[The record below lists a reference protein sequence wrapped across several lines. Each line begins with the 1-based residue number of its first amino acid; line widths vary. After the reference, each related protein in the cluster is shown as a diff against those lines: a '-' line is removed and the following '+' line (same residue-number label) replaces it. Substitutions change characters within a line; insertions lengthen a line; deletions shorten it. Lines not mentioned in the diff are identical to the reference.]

1 MKKFFLFLISF
12 VVLSAFSIEVKAQL
26 TVDTSLSVPQMVQSY
41 LLGSGVTVTNV
52 TYTGKPGSVGAFN
65 TGATPTNLGLTSG
78 LVLSNGQTN
87 GTPPIGS
94 AAINLADHN
103 NAGASDPLLENLV
116 PASTNIFD
124 ASVLE
129 FDFVPFA
136 DTMKFRYVFASE
148 EYPDYVSAMYADV
161 FGFFVTGPNPAGGNY
176 TNQNIALIPGTSQPV
191 TIANVNNGPGNSGP
205 CNNCAYYIGN
215 TGGLTIVYNGF
226 TTVLTAW
233 CLVSPCAS
241 YHLKLAIGD
250 AGDGWWDSSVFLEAN
265 SFSTN
270 NIEVTATDNE
280 ICTGESTTLTAVGAN
295 TFLWMPDSVPGP
307 VNTVS
312 PTITTTYTVIG
323 TTALGCT
330 GMNTFTVY
338 VSPTPT
344 VNPEANL
351 TYCHGA
357 NVPLN
362 QLSSPVDYTI
372 LSWTNNNP
380 SIGLATSG
388 VDYIPAFVATNTGT
402 APVTAT
408 ITVIPTYDVC
418 EGPPLTFTITVNP
431 IPTVAPVTD
440 QFYCPG
446 VNAPLTALTGPVSG
460 TVFSWTNSNTDIG
473 LGAGGTGSIP
483 AFTTTN
489 TLGSPISG
497 TITVTPTANGCAGPP
512 ETFTITVYPPSSVS
526 PVADQTY
533 CAGAAVPVTPIT
545 GPTQGT
551 IFTWSNSNT
560 GIGLGGSGT
569 GDIPAFTAENTTGA
583 PITATIT
590 ITPSSNGCQ
599 GIPETFTITVNPTP
613 IVNAIADQVYCIGS
627 SAPIT
632 ELEGTVAGTT
642 FSWVN
647 DNTAIGLGASGTGD
661 VPGFFAQNITGTTL
675 TATITITPSAN
686 GCTGETETY
695 NITVYATS
703 VTVNLGSMTDADCL
717 GKALGA
723 LDIEVVGGESPYT
736 YAWSNGAVTEDIEG
750 LDAGVYA
757 ITATDNKGC
766 TSKDTSF
773 QIVAR
778 PETPLKLNNVFSPN
792 GDGKN
797 DMWIIGNIDL
807 YPENEVFVFNRWGN
821 QVYSEKGYNNEK
833 PLVWDGSNLTE
844 GTYLYVLKI
853 NMCGVDKTY
862 KDYITIVR

>member
-1 MKKFFLFLISF
+1 
-12 VVLSAFSIEVKAQL
+12 
-26 TVDTSLSVPQMVQSY
+26 MVQNY

-52 TYTGKPGSVGAFN
+52 TYIGKPGSVGAFN
-65 TGATPTNLGLTSG
+65 TGATPTNLGLSSG

-87 GTPPIGS
+87 GIPPIGS
-94 AAINLADHN
+94 AASNLADHN
-103 NAGASDPLLENLV
+103 NAGTSDPMLENLV
-116 PASTNIFD
+116 PPSTNIFD

-176 TNQNIALIPGTSQPV
+176 SNYNIALIPGTSQPI

-205 CNNCAYYIGN
+205 CMNCSYYIGN
-215 TGGLTIVYNGF
+215 TGGGTIVYNGF

-312 PTITTTYTVIG
+312 PTVTTTYTVIG

-431 IPTVAPVTD
+431 IPSVTPVSD

-446 VNAPLTALTGPVSG
+446 VNAPATTLASTTAG
-460 TVFSWTNSNTDIG
+460 TVFTWSNSNTAIG
-473 LGAGGTGSIP
+473 LGSGGTGSIP
-483 AFTTTN
+483 AFTTVN
-489 TLGSPISG
+489 TTASPISS
-497 TITVTPTANGCAGPP
+497 TITVTPSANGCDGPP
-512 ETFTITVYPPSSVS
+512 EIFIITVYPPSSVT
-526 PVADQTY
+526 PVDDQTY
-533 CAGAAVPVTPIT
+533 CAGAAVPFTAVT

-551 IFTWSNSNT
+551 IFTWTNSNT
-560 GIGLGGSGT
+560 DVGLGAGGT
-569 GDIPAFTAENTTGA
+569 GDIPAFTAENTTNSA
-583 PITATIT
+583 ITATIT
-590 ITPSSNGCQ
+590 ITPSSNGCD
-599 GIPETFTITVNPTP
+599 GIPETYIITVNPIPTVTP
-613 IVNAIADQVYCIGS
+613 VVDQVYCIGS
-627 SAPIT
+627 GAPVT
-632 ELEGTVAGTT
+632 ELTGPTAGTV
-642 FSWVN
+642 FSWTN
-647 DNTAIGLGASGTGD
+647 NNTAIGLGASGTGD
-661 VPGFFAQNITGTTL
+661 VPSFTAQNTTGTTL
-675 TATITITPSAN
+675 AATITITPSAN
-686 GCTGETETY
+686 GCVGEPETY

-703 VTVNLGSMTDADCL
+703 VTPNLVSMIDADCL

-736 YAWSNGAVTEDIEG
+736 YAWSNGAITEDIEG
-750 LDAGVYA
+750 LDAGVYE
-757 ITATDNKGC
+757 IIVTDNKGC

-797 DMWIIGNIDL
+797 DMWVIGNIEL
-807 YPENEVFVFNRWGN
+807 YPENEIFVYNRWGN

-833 PLVWDGSNLTE
+833 PLIWDGSNLTE